1 MSIITITNAE
11 FEAPSILNYSMT
23 CFGNGEVEKCSLE
36 TTLPINDYI
45 NYNGDMFLTFD
56 LVSVNGLGLRLSKNG
71 EQYENVNNTLYSFN
85 SNDTLT
91 LKTEKDTTDAG
102 NNAVNV
108 SYNMNIYRDAIDQND
123 NNGNPVLLKTVL
135 MNINSF

>member
-1 MSIITITNAE
+1 MSILTITNAE
-11 FEAPSILNYSMT
+11 KEAPSILNYSME
-23 CFGNGEVEKCSLE
+23 CIGNGEVEKCFLE

-71 EQYENVNNTLYSFN
+71 EQYENVNNTTYSFN

-102 NNAVNV
+102 NNAVDV

-135 MNINSF
+135 ININSL

>member
-1 MSIITITNAE
+1 MSILTITNAE
-11 FEAPSILNYSMT
+11 KEAPSILNYSMM
-23 CFGNGEVEKCSLE
+23 CIGNGEVETCSLE

-56 LVSVNGLGLRLSKNG
+56 LVSVNGLDLRLSKNG
-71 EQYENVNNTLYSFN
+71 EQYENVNNTTYSFN

-102 NNAVNV
+102 NNAVDV

-123 NNGNPVLLKTVL
+123 NNGNPVLLKTIL
-135 MNINSF
+135 ININSL

>member
-23 CFGNGEVEKCSLE
+23 CFGNGEVEKWSLE

-71 EQYENVNNTLYSFN
+71 EEYENVNNTLYSFN

-102 NNAVNV
+102 NNAVDV